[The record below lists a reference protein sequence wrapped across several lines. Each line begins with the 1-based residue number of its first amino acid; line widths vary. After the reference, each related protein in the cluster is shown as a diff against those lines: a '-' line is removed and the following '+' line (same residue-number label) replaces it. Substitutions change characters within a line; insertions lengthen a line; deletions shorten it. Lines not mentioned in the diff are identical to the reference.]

1 MAVFNLLFY
10 IQNNTNQRFPN
21 VLFILF
27 HLVKK
32 KKVTHGGEIKWILKA
47 VKKKIA
53 SPALN
58 LITTSVR
65 TSDMDPAEFLRLPWI
80 NAA

>member
-1 MAVFNLLFY
+1 MEERSN
-10 IQNNTNQRFPN
+10 
-21 VLFILF
+21 
-27 HLVKK
+27 
-32 KKVTHGGEIKWILKA
+32 GSSKA

-80 NAA
+80 NTA